1 LHIDRKIRELT
12 NYSPSESFSSFAT
25 SHLRRRASG
34 EAGKSGT
41 TIMQRVT
48 LVRYTAKPDRATE
61 NEALSK
67 AVFVEL
73 KAAAPSN
80 VGYALFRNGLE
91 FVHLFVNLK
100 DDDSSPVTELPSFKA
115 YVKDIVERCEAPP
128 ASTRLTLQVLDSYGF
143 PPSPED
149 ARAPSAT
156 AA

>member
-1 LHIDRKIRELT
+1 
-12 NYSPSESFSSFAT
+12 
-25 SHLRRRASG
+25 
-34 EAGKSGT
+34 
-41 TIMQRVT
+41 MQRVT

-67 AVFVEL
+67 AVFAEL

-100 DDDSSPVTELPSFKA
+100 DDDSSSVTELPSFKA
-115 YVKDIVERCEAPP
+115 YVKDIVERPEAPP

-143 PPSPED
+143 PSSPED